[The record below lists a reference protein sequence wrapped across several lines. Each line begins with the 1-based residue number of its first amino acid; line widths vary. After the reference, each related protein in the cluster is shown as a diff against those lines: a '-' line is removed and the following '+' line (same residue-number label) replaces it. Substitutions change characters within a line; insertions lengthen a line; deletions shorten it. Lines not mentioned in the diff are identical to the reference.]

1 MPPDW
6 NRGAHPD
13 DETTRESWAGAF
25 LVSQKCSGHHS
36 MVQSELPISVL
47 FMTGIGSHLL
57 FYNQRRERFDTASN
71 PCARGLLER
80 GAIKLI
86 AQLVPSMGRTPDL
99 FRRCQ
104 MTQRLDY
111 NAASPA
117 GVKALGSVYG
127 HIMQNGHPKALV
139 DMPNA
144 RHLPGRRP

>member
-1 MPPDW
+1 MGGWSSRDGTVRIANLGTVYDW
-6 NRGAHPD
+6 HR
-13 DETTRESWAGAF
+13 TT
-25 LVSQKCSGHHS
+25 
-36 MVQSELPISVL
+36 
-47 FMTGIGSHLL
+47 LL